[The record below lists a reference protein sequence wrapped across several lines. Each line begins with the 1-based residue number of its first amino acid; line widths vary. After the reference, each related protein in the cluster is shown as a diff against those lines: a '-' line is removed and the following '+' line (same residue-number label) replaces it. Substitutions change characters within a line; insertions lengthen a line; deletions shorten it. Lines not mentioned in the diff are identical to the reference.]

1 MKAVI
6 LAGGIGARL
15 WPMSRLS
22 RPKQF
27 YEMVGEEPLIR
38 DTYRRLLRWIPA
50 EKIYFSIN
58 PAFYDLIKEVF
69 PAVADDHIFVEPAKR
84 DTGPAMGLVAARLEM
99 LDPDE
104 PIVFVPSDHYIQDEE
119 LFLRCLS
126 VGERL
131 IKQTG
136 KLLDIGI
143 KPEFP
148 STALGYIKIG
158 SKVDELD
165 GVAAFEFVEHK
176 EKPNYDLAKYYLEDG
191 AHLWHANYY
200 MWTPGKFM
208 QAFEQYEPRMG
219 KILRAIQ
226 EAWRVG
232 DRAEITRLYDLLPKN
247 SIDYLITEKMQPGEM
262 LVLRGDFGW
271 SDIGAWD
278 TLYDRLSGDEENLTK
293 GRCVTIDT
301 RKSLI
306 YGSADKLIAVVGMD
320 DVVVVDTKDAL
331 LVCKRQQAQRV
342 KDIVKR
348 LKEEGHE
355 LYL

>member
-1 MKAVI
+1 
-6 LAGGIGARL
+6 
-15 WPMSRLS
+15 MSRLAK
-22 RPKQF
+22 PKQF
-27 YEMVGEEPLIR
+27 YEVVGEDSLIR
-38 DTYRRLLRWIPA
+38 DTYRRLLRFIPA
-50 EKIYFSIN
+50 EKIYFSITPGFRN
-58 PAFYDLIKEVF
+58 LIKETF
-69 PAVADDHIFVEPAKR
+69 PAVREDHIFIEPAKR

-158 SKVDELD
+158 DKVQELD
-165 GVAAFEFVEHK
+165 GVEAYDFLEHK
-176 EKPNYDLAKYYLEDG
+176 EKPNYDLAKFYLEDRSY
-191 AHLWHANYY
+191 LWHANYY
-200 MWTPGKFM
+200 MWTPRGFM
-208 QAFEQYEPRMG
+208 EAFEKYEPRMG
-219 KILRAIQ
+219 KILQAIQ
-226 EAWRVG
+226 R
-232 DRAEITRLYDLLPKN
+232 EIGKLQAPPLNPPLVRGEISTEVVRLYGLLPRN
-247 SIDYLITEKMQPGEM
+247 SIDYLITEKMQAGEM

-271 SDIGAWD
+271 SDVGAWD
-278 TLYDRLSGDEENLTK
+278 TLYDRLSGDQENLTK

-301 RKSLI
+301 KQSLI
-306 YGSADKLIAVVGMD
+306 YGPADKLIAVVGMD

-355 LYL
+355 PYL